1 MLSNYIRQRKLNRW
15 GVMLLLLGVVFLSI
29 APFALAQSS
38 DGHAEQTVNEFADF
52 WTKMLTG
59 PVSKIIAILLLV
71 AAVLA
76 LFKGQPAAAIM
87 CGVGFLVLMFIPRM
101 IQGLFK

>member
-1 MLSNYIRQRKLNRW
+1 MLRNYIRQRKPNRW
-15 GVMLLLLGVVFLSI
+15 AAAVLLLGVVFLSI
-29 APFALAQSS
+29 APFVLAQNSG
-38 DGHAEQTVNEFADF
+38 DHAEQTVNEFADF
-52 WTKMLTG
+52 WSKMLTG
-59 PVSKIIAILLLV
+59 PVSKIVAILLLV
-71 AAVLA
+71 SAVIS